1 MVQPLQTVDSRFEDE
16 RQRFLDLQEMLKSFQ
31 RGVQAWLKEIKVYGV
46 YMTCGV
52 HGTCLCVQYIGMCC
66 MFCLSWFNLYV
77 ISPHVVIG
85 VPRCVQFDATVRL
98 CRNT

>member
-1 MVQPLQTVDSRFEDE
+1 MWGTRDMSVC
-16 RQRFLDLQEMLKSFQ
+16 
-31 RGVQAWLKEIKVYGV
+31 AVY
-46 YMTCGV
+46 
-52 HGTCLCVQYIGMCC
+52 MCC
-66 MFCLSWFNLYV
+66 MFCRSWCNLYV